1 MGPSPTASPLT
12 MDGRDWGILL
22 FLSVL
27 WGGSFF
33 FVGVAVK
40 GLPPFTIVA
49 LRVVIASATLCLVLW
64 ARGMPLPFERRTL
77 GLFLTMGL
85 LNNVIPQTLIV
96 WSQTHIASGAASIL
110 NATTPLFTVLIA
122 HAFTR
127 DERLTPAKLAGVG
140 IGFAGVVAMMG
151 PDAMAG
157 LGTNLL
163 AQGAILIAT
172 FSYGLAGVYGRRFVQ
187 YQLPPLTTAAGA
199 LMGASLL
206 LVPLSLA
213 FEAPWALPPAGLDVW
228 GAVLG
233 LALLSTALAYAL
245 FYRLLG
251 RAGASNL
258 SLVTFLIPVSAI
270 LLGALV
276 LGETLETRHLV
287 GMALIGSG
295 LAALDGR
302 PLRWLK
308 PAPAT
313 NG

>member
-1 MGPSPTASPLT
+1 MASPSSPSPLT
-12 MDGRDWGILL
+12 MNGRDWGTLL
-22 FLSVL
+22 FLSLL

-33 FVGVAVK
+33 FVGIAVK

-49 LRVVIASATLCLVLW
+49 LRVVIASTTLCLVLW

-85 LNNVIPQTLIV
+85 LNNVLPQTLIV
-96 WSQTHIASGAASIL
+96 WAQTHITSGAASIL

-122 HAFTR
+122 HAFTQ
-127 DERLTPAKLAGVG
+127 DERLTPAKLAGIG
-140 IGFAGVVAMMG
+140 IGFGGVAAMMG
-151 PDAMAG
+151 PDAVAG
-157 LGTNLL
+157 LGSDLL

-172 FSYGLAGVYGRRFVQ
+172 LSYGVAGVYGRRFVR
-187 YQLPPLTTAAGA
+187 YQLPPLTAAAGA

-206 LVPLSLA
+206 LIPLSLV
-213 FEAPWALPPAGLDVW
+213 FETPWALPPATTEVW

-270 LLGALV
+270 LLGAGI
-276 LGETLETRHLV
+276 LGETLESRHLV
-287 GMALIGSG
+287 GMALISCG

-308 PAPAT
+308 PAPAP